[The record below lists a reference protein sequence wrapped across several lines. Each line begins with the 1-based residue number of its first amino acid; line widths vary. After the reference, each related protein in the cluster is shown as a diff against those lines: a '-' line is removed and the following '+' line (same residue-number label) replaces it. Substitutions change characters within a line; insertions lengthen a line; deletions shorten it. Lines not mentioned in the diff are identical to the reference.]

1 MKPLLRY
8 SLETGVL
15 EYLAIVFECL
25 IWYLFGTPTWKI
37 TGKEMQRNLFPYLG
51 YLETWRILWRSCLLP
66 ISSVVEPPWLF
77 NVWTM
82 DFQIFGKRQYS
93 NYFFKSRSKQ
103 YGSIVNLTKC
113 TIVFQNCLCTFLII
127 NKCIKCI
134 HSSDESTCAHGLIQ
148 LEYKLIKESQN
159 LKKHITLKVSKW
171 FALIQSDIFTLSF

>member
-82 DFQIFGKRQYS
+82 DFQIFRKRQYS

-113 TIVFQNCLCTFLII
+113 TIIFFKIV
-127 NKCIKCI
+127 
-134 HSSDESTCAHGLIQ
+134 
-148 LEYKLIKESQN
+148 
-159 LKKHITLKVSKW
+159 
-171 FALIQSDIFTLSF
+171 FALFLSLINVLSVFTLLMKAHVLMVWFN

>member
-15 EYLAIVFECL
+15 EYLAIVFKCL
-25 IWYLFGTPTWKI
+25 VWYLFGTPTWKI
-37 TGKEMQRNLFPYLG
+37 TGKEVQRNLFPYLG
-51 YLETWRILWRSCLLP
+51 YLGKWRIFWRGCLLP

-93 NYFFKSRSKQ
+93 NYFFKSRLKQ

-113 TIVFQNCLCTFLII
+113 TIIFFKIV
-127 NKCIKCI
+127 
-134 HSSDESTCAHGLIQ
+134 
-148 LEYKLIKESQN
+148 
-159 LKKHITLKVSKW
+159 
-171 FALIQSDIFTLSF
+171 FALFLSLINVLSVFSLLMKAHVLMVWFN

>member
-103 YGSIVNLTKC
+103 YGSIVYLTKC
-113 TIVFQNCLCTFLII
+113 TIVFFKI
-127 NKCIKCI
+127 
-134 HSSDESTCAHGLIQ
+134 
-148 LEYKLIKESQN
+148 
-159 LKKHITLKVSKW
+159 V
-171 FALIQSDIFTLSF
+171 FALFLSLINVLSVFTLLMKAHVLMVWFN

>member
-37 TGKEMQRNLFPYLG
+37 TGKEMQKNLFPYLG

-113 TIVFQNCLCTFLII
+113 TIVFFKI
-127 NKCIKCI
+127 
-134 HSSDESTCAHGLIQ
+134 
-148 LEYKLIKESQN
+148 
-159 LKKHITLKVSKW
+159 V
-171 FALIQSDIFTLSF
+171 FALFLSLINVLSVFTLLMKAHVLMVWFN

>member
-113 TIVFQNCLCTFLII
+113 TIVFFEI
-127 NKCIKCI
+127 
-134 HSSDESTCAHGLIQ
+134 
-148 LEYKLIKESQN
+148 
-159 LKKHITLKVSKW
+159 V
-171 FALIQSDIFTLSF
+171 FALFLSLINVLSVFTLLMKAHVLMVWFN

>member
-113 TIVFQNCLCTFLII
+113 TIVFFKI
-127 NKCIKCI
+127 
-134 HSSDESTCAHGLIQ
+134 
-148 LEYKLIKESQN
+148 
-159 LKKHITLKVSKW
+159 V
-171 FALIQSDIFTLSF
+171 FALFLSLINVLSVFTLLMKAHVLMVWFN

>member
-113 TIVFQNCLCTFLII
+113 TIVFFKIF
-127 NKCIKCI
+127 
-134 HSSDESTCAHGLIQ
+134 
-148 LEYKLIKESQN
+148 
-159 LKKHITLKVSKW
+159 
-171 FALIQSDIFTLSF
+171 FALFLSLINVLSVFTLLMKAHVLMVWFN